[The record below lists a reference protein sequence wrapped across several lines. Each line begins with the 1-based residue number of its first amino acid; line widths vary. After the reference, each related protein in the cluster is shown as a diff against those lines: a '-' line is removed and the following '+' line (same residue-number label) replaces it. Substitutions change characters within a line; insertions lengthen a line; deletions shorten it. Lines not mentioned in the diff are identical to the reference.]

1 MEKKGSLSQR
11 RRVNR
16 KTVAPNPKRDETMS
30 PEARRKMIE
39 ESAYYRFERRAGGN
53 GGDHLEDW
61 LQAEAEIDAML
72 NAS

>member
-1 MEKKGSLSQR
+1 MEKGGTLPQK

-16 KTVAPNPKRDETMS
+16 KKAGMAEDAVSQEM
-30 PEARRKMIE
+30 RRKMIE
-39 ESAYYRFERRAGGN
+39 ESAYYRFQRRRQGN

-72 NAS
+72 NAD